1 MVAFL
6 FSGHRRASVSRWS
19 QVGYVILWCFFGP
32 ELLENKCLCEVF
44 CGTDSSSVS
53 FGPWPLHSQ
62 CALQMSGD
70 TVEKCIV
77 RFDLG
82 IPPGGFVAVGG
93 WVQER
98 TLLWPC
104 SGCHCAPWSVQ
115 AVTFP
120 QSCWMRKCCVIVSF
134 PSWGMVHR
142 YSCSSG
148 QAVAAK
154 VLSSPFLP
162 AAMTMRCS
170 SVRKKFP
177 SKMIPE
183 MRPTS
188 PT

>member
-1 MVAFL
+1 ML
-6 FSGHRRASVSRWS
+6 FFGVCSYSVS
-19 QVGYVILWCFFGP
+19 QDGP
-32 ELLENKCLCEVF
+32 ESLENECLCEMIP
-44 CGTDSSSVS
+44 GTDSSSVS
-53 FGPWPLHSQ
+53 FGPLPSQFQ
-62 CALQMSGD
+62 CAQVSGD
-70 TVEKCIV
+70 IMEIWIV

-82 IPPGGFVAVGG
+82 IPPGSFVAVGG

-98 TLLWPC
+98 TQLCLAC
-104 SGCHCAPWSVQ
+104 FGCCCAPWSVQ

-120 QSCWMRKCCVIVSF
+120 QSCWMRKCCVIV
-134 PSWGMVHR
+134 HR
-142 YSCSSG
+142 FSCSSG

-154 VLSSPFLP
+154 VLSSPFLS
-162 AAMTMRCS
+162 AAMMMRRCS